1 MRILNAAMKEFA
13 EKGFDNASTNE
24 IVKEAEISKGILF
37 HYFSNKK
44 KLYLF
49 LFDYCIDIMLNEFYK
64 KINLDE
70 RDIFNKLHQIMIVKL
85 ELVNKYPQIITYVQ
99 SAAKETQS
107 DIRNIL
113 ESKSGKLTEDAY
125 KKIFDNIDISKFK
138 EDIDAAKAI
147 NIIMWTIE
155 GFSAI
160 EIKKMQLKIVDKID
174 YEKVFADVDVYI
186 EILKNSFYKNNL
198 EN

>member
-186 EILKNSFYKNNL
+186 EILKNSFYK
-198 EN
+198 